1 MDKGLS
7 RPETRRK
14 PNYQEAMIIN
24 QEENETNSSSSS
36 RGRIQD
42 HLSGDNNLSESVPTS
57 GKKCLVLQ
65 ILVANLSRIP
75 QIKRLFCSLLCNLW
89 I

>member
-1 MDKGLS
+1 MDKWLS

-24 QEENETNSSSSS
+24 QEENETNSSSS

-42 HLSGDNNLSESVPTS
+42 HLSGDNNRVDYL
-57 GKKCLVLQ
+57 G
-65 ILVANLSRIP
+65 
-75 QIKRLFCSLLCNLW
+75 
-89 I
+89 